1 MGTVVL
7 KNAWKIYG
15 NFEAVKGVNV
25 IFKEGEL
32 VSFLGPS
39 GCGKTSTLRII
50 AGLEEISRG
59 EVYIDNILVNKLE
72 ARDRNIA
79 MAFEAY
85 ALYPHLNVY
94 ENIAFP
100 LRVRKI
106 PENEIE
112 KRVKDIAEALGIV
125 KNIEDYPKSLSGGVQ
140 QRVGLARAIIRPA
153 SVYLLDEVLSHLDA
167 VERALLRGEIRRLQQ
182 LKKLTTIFVTHD
194 QLEALAISDRIIV
207 MNEGVTQ
214 QIGTPDEI
222 YDRPANLFV
231 ANFVGE
237 PPVNTIKVSK
247 VQDNGQAYI
256 IICGQKVLLDDMNL
270 HGLPSLKNFI
280 LGIRPKHIE
289 VFNKKVPGSIQGKV
303 YTFENFYDYAILS
316 VKLEEDVTVFIITS
330 VDINFEL
337 DEIVYLKINPKKVLF
352 YDSESG
358 LLI

>member
-7 KNAWKIYG
+7 KNVWKMYG
-15 NFEAVKGVNV
+15 SFEAVKGANA
-25 IFKEGEL
+25 IFNEGEF

-39 GCGKTSTLRII
+39 GCGKTSTLRMI

-79 MAFEAY
+79 MAFETY
-85 ALYPHLNVY
+85 ALYPHLSVY

-106 PENEIE
+106 SESEIK
-112 KRVKDIAEALGIV
+112 KRVKEVTEALGIA
-125 KNIEDYPKSLSGGVQ
+125 KNIKDFPKSLSGGVQ

-167 VERALLRGEIRRLQQ
+167 VERTLLRGEIRRLQQ
-182 LKKLTTIFVTHD
+182 LQKLTTIFVTHD
-194 QLEALAISDRIIV
+194 QLEALAMSDRIIV
-207 MNEGVTQ
+207 MNEGVIQ

-237 PPVNTIKVSK
+237 PPVNTIKVSRILDNE
-247 VQDNGQAYI
+247 QDYLL
-256 IICGQKVLLDDMNL
+256 ICGQKVLIDDMGL
-270 HGLPSLKNFI
+270 HNLPSFKNFI

-303 YTFENFYDYAILS
+303 YTFENLCDYALLS
-316 VKLEEDVTVFIITS
+316 VRLEEGVTVFIITPA
-330 VDINFEL
+330 DANFKL
-337 DEIVYLKINPKKVLF
+337 DEVVYLKINPNKVLF

-358 LLI
+358 NLI

>member
-7 KNAWKIYG
+7 KNVWKMYG
-15 NFEAVKGVNV
+15 SFEAVKDANA
-25 IFKEGEL
+25 IFNEGEF

-39 GCGKTSTLRII
+39 GCGKTSTLRMI

-79 MAFEAY
+79 MAFETY
-85 ALYPHLNVY
+85 ALYPHLSVY

-100 LRVRKI
+100 LRVRKVS
-106 PENEIE
+106 ESEIK
-112 KRVKDIAEALGIV
+112 KRVKEITEALGIA
-125 KNIEDYPKSLSGGVQ
+125 KNIKDYPKSLSGGVQ

-167 VERALLRGEIRRLQQ
+167 VERTLLRGEIRRLQQ
-182 LKKLTTIFVTHD
+182 LQKLTTIFVTHD
-194 QLEALAISDRIIV
+194 QLEALAMSDRIIV
-207 MNEGVTQ
+207 MNDGVIQ

-237 PPVNTIKVSK
+237 PPVNTIKVSRIRDNE
-247 VQDNGQAYI
+247 QDYLL
-256 IICGQKVLLDDMNL
+256 ICGQKVLIDDMGL
-270 HGLPSLKNFI
+270 HNLPSIKNFI

-303 YTFENFYDYAILS
+303 YTFENLCDYALLS
-316 VKLEEDVTVFIITS
+316 VRLKEGVTVFVITTA
-330 VDINFEL
+330 DANFKL
-337 DEIVYLKINPKKVLF
+337 DEVVYLKINPNKVLF

-358 LLI
+358 NLI

>member
-7 KNAWKIYG
+7 KNVWKMYG
-15 NFEAVKGVNV
+15 SFEAVKDANA
-25 IFKEGEL
+25 IFNEGEF

-39 GCGKTSTLRII
+39 GCGKTSTLRMI

-79 MAFEAY
+79 MAFETY
-85 ALYPHLNVY
+85 ALYPHLSVY

-100 LRVRKI
+100 LRVRKVS
-106 PENEIE
+106 ESEIK
-112 KRVKDIAEALGIV
+112 KRVKEITEALGIA
-125 KNIEDYPKSLSGGVQ
+125 KNTKDYPKSLSGGVQ

-167 VERALLRGEIRRLQQ
+167 VERTLLRGEIRRLQQ
-182 LKKLTTIFVTHD
+182 LQKLTTIFVTHD
-194 QLEALAISDRIIV
+194 QLEALAMSDRIIV
-207 MNEGVTQ
+207 MNDGVIQ

-237 PPVNTIKVSK
+237 PPVNTIKVSRIRDNE
-247 VQDNGQAYI
+247 QDYLL
-256 IICGQKVLLDDMNL
+256 ICGQKVLIDDMGL
-270 HGLPSLKNFI
+270 HNLPSIKNFI

-289 VFNKKVPGSIQGKV
+289 VFNEKVSGSIQGKV
-303 YTFENFYDYAILS
+303 YTFENLCDYALLS
-316 VKLEEDVTVFIITS
+316 VRLKEGVTVFVITTA
-330 VDINFEL
+330 DANFKL
-337 DEIVYLKINPKKVLF
+337 DEVVYLKINPNKVLF

-358 LLI
+358 NLI

>member
-7 KNAWKIYG
+7 KNVWKMYG
-15 NFEAVKGVNV
+15 SFEAVKDANA
-25 IFKEGEL
+25 IFNEGEF

-39 GCGKTSTLRII
+39 GCGKTSTLRMI

-79 MAFEAY
+79 MAFETY
-85 ALYPHLNVY
+85 ALYPHLSVY

-100 LRVRKI
+100 LRVRKVS
-106 PENEIE
+106 ESEIK
-112 KRVKDIAEALGIV
+112 KRVKEITEALGIA
-125 KNIEDYPKSLSGGVQ
+125 KNIKDYPKSLSGGVQ

-167 VERALLRGEIRRLQQ
+167 VERTLLRGEIRRLQQ
-182 LKKLTTIFVTHD
+182 LQKLTTIFVTHD
-194 QLEALAISDRIIV
+194 QLEALAMSDRIIV
-207 MNEGVTQ
+207 MNDGVIQ

-237 PPVNTIKVSK
+237 PPVNTIKVSRIRDNE
-247 VQDNGQAYI
+247 QDYLL
-256 IICGQKVLLDDMNL
+256 ICGQKVLIDDMGLRN
-270 HGLPSLKNFI
+270 LPSIKNFI

-303 YTFENFYDYAILS
+303 YTFENLCDYALLS
-316 VKLEEDVTVFIITS
+316 VRLKEGVTVFVITTA
-330 VDINFEL
+330 DANFKL
-337 DEIVYLKINPKKVLF
+337 DEVVYLKINPNKVLF

-358 LLI
+358 NLI

>member
-7 KNAWKIYG
+7 KNVWKMYG
-15 NFEAVKGVNV
+15 SFEAVKGANA
-25 IFKEGEL
+25 IFNEGEF

-39 GCGKTSTLRII
+39 GCGKTSTLRMI

-79 MAFEAY
+79 MAFETY
-85 ALYPHLNVY
+85 ALYPHLSVY

-106 PENEIE
+106 SESEIK
-112 KRVKDIAEALGIV
+112 KRVKEVTEALGIA
-125 KNIEDYPKSLSGGVQ
+125 KNIKDFPKSLSGGVQ

-167 VERALLRGEIRRLQQ
+167 VERTLLRGEIRRLQQ
-182 LKKLTTIFVTHD
+182 LQKLTTIFVTHD
-194 QLEALAISDRIIV
+194 QLEALAMSDRIIV
-207 MNEGVTQ
+207 MNEGVIQ

-237 PPVNTIKVSK
+237 PPVNTIKVSRILDNE
-247 VQDNGQAYI
+247 QDYLL
-256 IICGQKVLLDDMNL
+256 ICGQKVLIDDMGL
-270 HGLPSLKNFI
+270 HNLPSFKNFI

-303 YTFENFYDYAILS
+303 YTFENLCDYALLS
-316 VKLEEDVTVFIITS
+316 VRLEEGVTVFIITTA
-330 VDINFEL
+330 DANFKL
-337 DEIVYLKINPKKVLF
+337 DEVVYLKINPNKVLF

-358 LLI
+358 NLI

>member
-7 KNAWKIYG
+7 KNVWKMYG
-15 NFEAVKGVNV
+15 SFEAVKGANA
-25 IFKEGEL
+25 IFNEGEF

-39 GCGKTSTLRII
+39 GCGKTSTLRMI

-79 MAFEAY
+79 MAFETY
-85 ALYPHLNVY
+85 ALYPHLSVY

-106 PENEIE
+106 SESEIK
-112 KRVKDIAEALGIV
+112 KRVKEVTDALGIA
-125 KNIEDYPKSLSGGVQ
+125 KNIKDFPKSLSGGVQ

-167 VERALLRGEIRRLQQ
+167 VERTLLRGEIRRLQQ
-182 LKKLTTIFVTHD
+182 LQKLTTIFVTHD
-194 QLEALAISDRIIV
+194 QLEALAMSDRIIV
-207 MNEGVTQ
+207 MNEGVIQ

-237 PPVNTIKVSK
+237 PPVNTIKVSRILDNE
-247 VQDNGQAYI
+247 QDYLL
-256 IICGQKVLLDDMNL
+256 ICGQKVLINDMGL
-270 HGLPSLKNFI
+270 HNLPSFKNFI

-303 YTFENFYDYAILS
+303 YTFENLCDYALLS
-316 VKLEEDVTVFIITS
+316 VRLEEGVTVFIITTA
-330 VDINFEL
+330 DANFKL
-337 DEIVYLKINPKKVLF
+337 DEVVYLKINPNKVLF

-358 LLI
+358 NLI

>member
-7 KNAWKIYG
+7 KNVWKMYG
-15 NFEAVKGVNV
+15 SFEAVKGANA
-25 IFKEGEL
+25 IFNEGEF

-39 GCGKTSTLRII
+39 GCGKTSTLRMI

-79 MAFEAY
+79 MAFETY
-85 ALYPHLNVY
+85 ALYPHLSVY

-106 PENEIE
+106 SESEIK
-112 KRVKDIAEALGIV
+112 KRVKEITEALGIA
-125 KNIEDYPKSLSGGVQ
+125 KNIKDYPKSLSGGVQ

-167 VERALLRGEIRRLQQ
+167 VERTLLRGEIRRLQQ
-182 LKKLTTIFVTHD
+182 LQKLTTIFVTHD
-194 QLEALAISDRIIV
+194 QLEALAMSDRIIV
-207 MNEGVTQ
+207 MNDGVIQ

-237 PPVNTIKVSK
+237 PPVNTIKVSRIRDNE
-247 VQDNGQAYI
+247 QDYLL
-256 IICGQKVLLDDMNL
+256 ICGQKVLIGDMGL
-270 HGLPSLKNFI
+270 HNLPSFKNFI

-303 YTFENFYDYAILS
+303 YTFENLCDYALLS
-316 VKLEEDVTVFIITS
+316 VKFEEDVTVFVITTA
-330 VDINFEL
+330 DANFEL
-337 DEIVYLKINPKKVLF
+337 DEVVYLKINPKKVLF
-352 YDSESG
+352 YDPESDN
-358 LLI
+358 LI

>member
-7 KNAWKIYG
+7 KNVWKMYG
-15 NFEAVKGVNV
+15 SFEAVKGANA
-25 IFKEGEL
+25 IFNEGEF

-39 GCGKTSTLRII
+39 GCGKTSTLRMI

-79 MAFEAY
+79 MAFETY
-85 ALYPHLNVY
+85 ALYPHLSVY

-100 LRVRKI
+100 LRVRRI
-106 PENEIE
+106 SESEIK
-112 KRVKDIAEALGIV
+112 KRVKEVTDALGIA
-125 KNIEDYPKSLSGGVQ
+125 KNIKDFPKSLSGGVQ

-167 VERALLRGEIRRLQQ
+167 VERTLLRGEIRRLQQ
-182 LKKLTTIFVTHD
+182 LQKLTTIFVTHD
-194 QLEALAISDRIIV
+194 QLEALAMSDRIIV
-207 MNEGVTQ
+207 MNEGVIQ

-237 PPVNTIKVSK
+237 PPVNTIKVSRILDNE
-247 VQDNGQAYI
+247 QDYLL
-256 IICGQKVLLDDMNL
+256 ICGQKVLINDMGL
-270 HGLPSLKNFI
+270 HNLPSFKNFI

-303 YTFENFYDYAILS
+303 YTFENLCDYALLS
-316 VKLEEDVTVFIITS
+316 VRLEEGVTVFIITTA
-330 VDINFEL
+330 DANFKL
-337 DEIVYLKINPKKVLF
+337 DEVVYLKINPNKVLF

-358 LLI
+358 NLI

>member
-7 KNAWKIYG
+7 KNVWKMYG
-15 NFEAVKGVNV
+15 SFEAVKEANA
-25 IFKEGEL
+25 IFNEGEF

-39 GCGKTSTLRII
+39 GCGKTSTLRMI

-79 MAFEAY
+79 MAFETY
-85 ALYPHLNVY
+85 ALYPHLSVY

-106 PENEIE
+106 SESEIK
-112 KRVKDIAEALGIV
+112 KRVKEITEALGIA
-125 KNIEDYPKSLSGGVQ
+125 KNIKDYPKSLSGGVQ

-167 VERALLRGEIRRLQQ
+167 VERTLLRGEIRRLQQ
-182 LKKLTTIFVTHD
+182 LQKLTTIFVTHD
-194 QLEALAISDRIIV
+194 QLEALAMSDRIIV
-207 MNEGVTQ
+207 MNDGVIQ

-237 PPVNTIKVSK
+237 PPVNTMKVSRIRENE
-247 VQDNGQAYI
+247 QDYLL
-256 IICGQKVLLDDMNL
+256 ICEQKVLINDMGL
-270 HGLPSLKNFI
+270 HDLPSFKNFI

-289 VFNKKVPGSIQGKV
+289 VFNKKVPGSMQGKV
-303 YTFENFYDYAILS
+303 YTFENLCDYALLS
-316 VKLEEDVTVFIITS
+316 VKFEEGVTVFIITTA
-330 VDINFEL
+330 DANFKL
-337 DEIVYLKINPKKVLF
+337 DEVVYLKINPNKVLF

-358 LLI
+358 NLI

>member
-7 KNAWKIYG
+7 KNVWKIYG
-15 NFEAVKGVNV
+15 NFEAVKEANV
-25 IFKEGEL
+25 TFNEGEF

-39 GCGKTSTLRII
+39 GCGKTSTLRMIG
-50 AGLEEISRG
+50 GLEEISRG
-59 EVYIDNILVNKLE
+59 EIYIDNVLVNQLT

-79 MAFEAY
+79 MAFENY

-106 PENEIE
+106 SEDEIK
-112 KRVKDIAEALGIV
+112 KRVKDITEALGIA
-125 KNIEDYPKSLSGGVQ
+125 KNIKDYPKSLSGGVQ

-167 VERALLRGEIRRLQQ
+167 VERTLLRGEIRRLQQ
-182 LKKLTTIFVTHD
+182 LKKLTIIFVTHD
-194 QLEALAISDRIIV
+194 QLEALAVSDRIIV
-207 MNEGVTQ
+207 MNDGIIQ

-222 YDRPANLFV
+222 YDHPANLFV

-237 PPVNTIKVSK
+237 PPVNTIKVSRVK
-247 VQDNGQAYI
+247 DNGKDYLL
-256 IICGQKVLLDDMNL
+256 ICGRKVLIDDMDL
-270 HGLPSLKNFI
+270 RSLPSLKNII

-289 VFNKKVPGSIQGKV
+289 VFDKKVPGSIQGKI
-303 YTFENFYDYAILS
+303 YTFENLCDYALLS
-316 VKLEEDVTVFIITS
+316 VKLEEDVTVFSITS
-330 VDINFEL
+330 ADANFKL

-352 YDSESG
+352 YDPESG
-358 LLI
+358 NLI